1 VGRVKA
7 LAQFSL
13 QDERARKKEGVFQ
26 TCGPAERNIE
36 EGIAK
41 VGPLGFVLASE
52 RCMVGIRC
60 GDYKRVSIGEGRYED
75 PRIASRNDHDLV
87 SHARSVE
94 HFGEIGW
101 RERFS

>member
-1 VGRVKA
+1 VRRIKA

-26 TCGPAERNIE
+26 TFGRAERNIE
-36 EGIAK
+36 KGIAK
-41 VGPLGFVLASE
+41 IGPLGFVLAAE
-52 RCMVGIRC
+52 RRMMRIRC
-60 GDYKRVSIGEGRYED
+60 GDYKRVRIGEARYED
-75 PRIASRNDHDLV
+75 ARIASRNDHDLV